1 MEIRK
6 RVILT
11 EARRAQAAIFRS
23 GCLVLDAAEV
33 FRGTGIKCS
42 ELVRTMII
50 RSSKEWRTI
59 DATRE
64 LRIQRMMLEIPKKW
78 RSALDAARCRVLRLA
93 FVGTAALLFS
103 APAVYA
109 QDPGPQAPPPTFKV
123 ERIPAEPHPG
133 PPPIPVEEIIHKFA
147 ANEDVMKQVYDTYDF
162 TQSIRLDELTD
173 PGGKFSVTGE
183 VYTKADGL
191 RYMRVTKPVESS
203 LKLMHFSLEDVRVI
217 ASMPE
222 FPLTTAEIENYNF
235 KYAGQEKLDQL
246 ITYIFQVKPKTL
258 SRKKRYFEGVIWIDD
273 HDFAIVKSYG
283 KYVSELEGNGT
294 ALPFTMFETYRE
306 NFQSKYWLP
315 TYTRSDDYF
324 KSEGNDELPLR
335 LVVRS
340 TDFKLHAT
348 PAGPSG
354 AEAAVPAAA
363 SGSSSSVPL
372 SSPH

>member
-1 MEIRK
+1 
-6 RVILT
+6 
-11 EARRAQAAIFRS
+11 
-23 GCLVLDAAEV
+23 
-33 FRGTGIKCS
+33 
-42 ELVRTMII
+42 
-50 RSSKEWRTI
+50 
-59 DATRE
+59 
-64 LRIQRMMLEIPKKW
+64 MLELLKMTGVL
-78 RSALDAARCRVLRLA
+78 RFVARCRASRLA
-93 FVGTAALLFS
+93 FIGMAALLFT
-103 APAVYA
+103 ATALHA

-133 PPPIPVEEIIHKFA
+133 PPPLPVEEIIRKFA
-147 ANEDVMKQVYDTYDF
+147 ANEDVMKKVYDNYDF

-183 VYTKADGL
+183 VYTKPDGL
-191 RYMRVTKPVESS
+191 RYMRVTKPAESS

-222 FPLTTAEIENYNF
+222 FPLTAAEIGNYNL
-235 KYAGQEKLDQL
+235 KYAGQDKLDQL
-246 ITYIFQVKPKTL
+246 NTYVFQVKPKTL
-258 SRKKRYFEGVIWIDD
+258 NRKKRYFEGVIWIDD

-283 KYVSELEGNGT
+283 KFVSELEGNGT

-335 LVVRS
+335 LVIRS
-340 TDFKLHAT
+340 TDFKLR
-348 PAGPSG
+348 
-354 AEAAVPAAA
+354 AAAAPPAAD

-372 SSPH
+372 SSPQR

>member
-1 MEIRK
+1 MIACVRDAGP
-6 RVILT
+6 R
-11 EARRAQAAIFRS
+11 
-23 GCLVLDAAEV
+23 LDA
-33 FRGTGIKCS
+33 KS
-42 ELVRTMII
+42 EP
-50 RSSKEWRTI
+50 
-59 DATRE
+59 
-64 LRIQRMMLEIPKKW
+64 RIQRLMLENLKMR
-78 RSALDAARCRVLRLA
+78 RSFHLAGRIRVMRLP
-93 FVGTAALLFS
+93 FIGMAALLFYVG
-103 APAVYA
+103 ALQA
-109 QDPGPQAPPPTFKV
+109 QDAGPQAPPPTFKV

-133 PPPIPVEEIIHKFA
+133 PPPLPVDEIIHKFA
-147 ANEDVMKQVYDTYDF
+147 VNEDVMKKVYGTYDF

-191 RYMRVTKPVESS
+191 RYMRVTQPAESS

-222 FPLTTAEIENYNF
+222 FPLTTEEIGNYNF

-306 NFQSKYWLP
+306 NFQGKYWLP

-324 KSEGNDELPLR
+324 KNEGNDELPVR
-335 LVVRS
+335 LVVHS
-340 TDFKLHAT
+340 TDFKLRAA
-348 PAGPSG
+348 AGPDG
-354 AEAAVPAAA
+354 AATAPPAAD

>member
-1 MEIRK
+1 MIVGAGEDRPKLASSRPVCIQWLMTGYLK
-6 RVILT
+6 MPGN
-11 EARRAQAAIFRS
+11 FRT
-23 GCLVLDAAEV
+23 V
-33 FRGTGIKCS
+33 T
-42 ELVRTMII
+42 
-50 RSSKEWRTI
+50 
-59 DATRE
+59 
-64 LRIQRMMLEIPKKW
+64 
-78 RSALDAARCRVLRLA
+78 RCRVIRWAL
-93 FVGTAALLFS
+93 TAIVALLCN
-103 APAVYA
+103 ANALRA

-133 PPPIPVEEIIHKFA
+133 PPPLPVEEIIRKFA
-147 ANEDVMKQVYDTYDF
+147 ANEDVMKKAYDSYDF

-173 PGGKFSVTGE
+173 PGGKFSVSGE
-183 VYTKADGL
+183 VYTKTDGL
-191 RYMRVTKPVESS
+191 RYMRVTKPAESS

-217 ASMPE
+217 AAMPE
-222 FPLTTAEIENYNF
+222 FPLTAEEIENYNF

-246 ITYIFQVKPKTL
+246 NTYIFQVKPKML

-283 KYVSELEGNGT
+283 KFVSELEGNGT

-324 KSEGNDELPLR
+324 KSEGNEDMPLR

-340 TDFKLHAT
+340 TDFKLRTVAAASADGPAT
-348 PAGPSG
+348 TP
-354 AEAAVPAAA
+354 PAADS

-372 SSPH
+372 TPPPR

>member
-1 MEIRK
+1 LLALAKNGR
-6 RVILT
+6 
-11 EARRAQAAIFRS
+11 
-23 GCLVLDAAEV
+23 GLDAE
-33 FRGTGIKCS
+33 S
-42 ELVRTMII
+42 
-50 RSSKEWRTI
+50 
-59 DATRE
+59 E
-64 LRIQRMMLEIPKKW
+64 LRIQTLMPANFRMP
-78 RSALDAARCRVLRLA
+78 RTFRLA
-93 FVGTAALLFS
+93 SQYRTIRQALIGAAMLLF
-103 APAVYA
+103 AATAIHA

-133 PPPIPVEEIIHKFA
+133 PPPLPVEEIIHKFA
-147 ANEDVMKQVYDTYDF
+147 ANEDVMKKVYDSYDF

-173 PGGKFSVTGE
+173 PGGRFSVTGE
-183 VYTKADGL
+183 VYTKPDGL
-191 RYMRVTKPVESS
+191 RYMRVTKPAESS

-222 FPLTTAEIENYNF
+222 FPLTAAEIENYNF

-246 ITYIFQVKPKTL
+246 NTYIFQVKPKTL

-283 KYVSELEGNGT
+283 KFVSELEGNGT

-324 KSEGNDELPLR
+324 KSDGKDELPLR
-335 LVVRS
+335 LVVHS
-340 TDFKLHAT
+340 TDFKLR
-348 PAGPSG
+348 
-354 AEAAVPAAA
+354 AAAAPPAAD

-372 SSPH
+372 AAPQQ